1 MRGYDN
7 SVLRQYTFAA
17 VDFGATDTTEVIA
30 QPLTGRDTKYGV
42 PPTARGRVRGFSVQ
56 NVTEIFA
63 GTTTQAGVAVGD
75 GTTEDLYF
83 ASDVTLANGT
93 MNTTPVGGALYVNN
107 ADSALSVDI
116 PAEATGDLTITF
128 VAGTGTPTGIADVTV
143 DIEWFDL

>member
-30 QPLTGRDTKYGV
+30 QPLTGRDTSMGV
-42 PPTARGRVRGFSVQ
+42 PPTARGRVKGFSVQ
-56 NVTEIFA
+56 NVSEIFA
-63 GTTTQAGVAVGD
+63 GTTTQAGLAVGD

-83 ASDVTLANGT
+83 ASDVSLANGT
-93 MNTTPVGGALYVNN
+93 LNGVAVDKAQYVLN
-107 ADSALSVDI
+107 LSDGEDI
-116 PAEATGDLTITF
+116 PAEATGDLTLTF